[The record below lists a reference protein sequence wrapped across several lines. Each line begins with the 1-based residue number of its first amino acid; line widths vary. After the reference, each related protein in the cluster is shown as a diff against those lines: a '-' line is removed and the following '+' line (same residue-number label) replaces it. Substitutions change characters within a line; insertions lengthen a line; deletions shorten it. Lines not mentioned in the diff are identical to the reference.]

1 MALVLHQEPQEL
13 TPAYNDQIFTALS
26 DQIAVSDFKYVVT
39 VIVNGD
45 TANTYTEDILP
56 RPDGWLVFNAK
67 QWVKNYIE
75 HYFELNLVVLSY
87 PINIATNKTVSVEVN
102 ISEYYTTT
110 IQSTDTT
117 TYEAFD
123 ACLTDNDFR
132 NYDFADYLFNTLT
145 GTLRYFLS
153 KDIDTIT
160 PDSRIALNQPLY
172 LHFINSYVTP
182 VDSIEITLRRGGS
195 AIDAVSIAS
204 LPTPVNTYDI
214 LQLYVGTQI
223 FTGATPTVG
232 DIVRVDFIDSG
243 SISLLRWSYTVQDI
257 CTKYTDYVI
266 YYLDRDGN
274 ILSFHFEMKS
284 KKNHTKKI
292 NSVALN
298 KDVLNTTTGAYGST
312 TYDREEHIIST
323 ATESTIELNT
333 NWLTQLQI
341 EQLKDLFDSPIVYIW
356 DYDTL
361 RSCKVT
367 NLNFEEYQINNEPL
381 NVLNITVDLGITE
394 TRQRGI

>member
-1 MALVLHQEPQEL
+1 MALTLHQEPQEL

-75 HYFELNLVVLSY
+75 HYFEYDNINLVY
-87 PINIATNKTVSVEVN
+87 PIEIATNKTVSVEVN
-102 ISEYYTTT
+102 ISEYYTAT

-132 NYDFADYLFNTLT
+132 NYDFADYLFAGTT
-145 GTLRYFLS
+145 GLYFLS
-153 KDIDTIT
+153 KDINTIT
-160 PDSRIALNQPLY
+160 PDPRITLNQPLF
-172 LHFINSYVTP
+172 LHFINNYTDP
-182 VDSIEITLRRGGS
+182 INSIAITLRRGGS
-195 AIDAVSIAS
+195 TIDLVSIAS
-204 LPTPVNTYDI
+204 LPAPVNTYDI

-223 FTGATPTVG
+223 FSGATPQVG
-232 DIVRVDFIDSG
+232 DVVRVDFLNSVAT
-243 SISLLRWSYTVQDI
+243 SLLRWSYTIQDI

-284 KKNHTKKI
+284 KKNHTKKV

-356 DYDTL
+356 DYNTL

-367 NLNFEEYQINNEPL
+367 NPNFEEYQINNEPL

>member
-1 MALVLHQEPQEL
+1 M
-13 TPAYNDQIFTALS
+13 
-26 DQIAVSDFKYVVT
+26 
-39 VIVNGD
+39 
-45 TANTYTEDILP
+45 
-56 RPDGWLVFNAK
+56 
-67 QWVKNYIE
+67 
-75 HYFELNLVVLSY
+75 
-87 PINIATNKTVSVEVN
+87 
-102 ISEYYTTT
+102 
-110 IQSTDTT
+110 
-117 TYEAFD
+117 
-123 ACLTDNDFR
+123 
-132 NYDFADYLFNTLT
+132 
-145 GTLRYFLS
+145 
-153 KDIDTIT
+153 
-160 PDSRIALNQPLY
+160 
-172 LHFINSYVTP
+172 HFINSYVTP

-195 AIDAVSIAS
+195 AIDTVSIAT

-214 LQLYVGTQI
+214 LQLFVGTQI
-223 FTGATPTVG
+223 FTGATPAVG
-232 DIVRVDFIDSG
+232 DIVRVDFIDSL
-243 SISLLRWSYTVQDI
+243 SVSLLRWTYTVQDI

-292 NSVALN
+292 NSVSLN

-323 ATESTIELNT
+323 AIESTIELNT

>member
-1 MALVLHQEPQEL
+1 MALTLHQEPQEL

-26 DQIAVSDFKYVVT
+26 DQIAVSDFKYIVT

-75 HYFELNLVVLSY
+75 HYFEFNLVVLSY
-87 PINIATNKTVSVEVN
+87 PINIATNKTVTVEVK
-102 ISEYYTTT
+102 IKEYYTAA

-123 ACLTDNDFR
+123 ACLEDNDFR
-132 NYDFADYLFNTLT
+132 NYDFSDYIFGGTT
-145 GTLRYFLS
+145 GLYFLS
-153 KDIDTIT
+153 KDINTIL
-160 PDSRIALNQPLY
+160 PDSRVALTQPIF
-172 LHFINSYVTP
+172 LHFINNPSTP
-182 VDSIEITLRRGGS
+182 VDSIVIDLRRGGS
-195 AIDAVSIAS
+195 TIDSVSIAS
-204 LPTPVNTYDI
+204 LPTPVNNYDV
-214 LQLYVGTQI
+214 LQLFVGTQI
-223 FTGATPTVG
+223 FSVATPAVG
-232 DIVRVDFIDSG
+232 DTVRVDFKDSG
-243 SISLLRWSYTVQDI
+243 AATLLRWSYIVEDI

-298 KDVLNTTTGAYGST
+298 KNTLNTTTGAYGST
-312 TYDREEHIIST
+312 TYDREEHIVST
-323 ATESTIELNT
+323 VTESTIELNT

-356 DYDTL
+356 DYNTL

-367 NLNFEEYQINNEPL
+367 NPNFEEYQINNEPL

>member
-1 MALVLHQEPQEL
+1 MP
-13 TPAYNDQIFTALS
+13 TPTIGYNIYQLYSGTDIFT
-26 DQIAVSDFKYVVT
+26 T
-39 VIVNGD
+39 
-45 TANTYTEDILP
+45 
-56 RPDGWLVFNAK
+56 
-67 QWVKNYIE
+67 
-75 HYFELNLVVLSY
+75 
-87 PINIATNKTVSVEVN
+87 
-102 ISEYYTTT
+102 
-110 IQSTDTT
+110 
-117 TYEAFD
+117 
-123 ACLTDNDFR
+123 
-132 NYDFADYLFNTLT
+132 
-145 GTLRYFLS
+145 
-153 KDIDTIT
+153 
-160 PDSRIALNQPLY
+160 
-172 LHFINSYVTP
+172 
-182 VDSIEITLRRGGS
+182 
-195 AIDAVSIAS
+195 
-204 LPTPVNTYDI
+204 
-214 LQLYVGTQI
+214 
-223 FTGATPTVG
+223 ATPQAG
-232 DIVRVDFIDSG
+232 DVVRVDFLNSVAT
-243 SISLLRWSYTVQDI
+243 SLLRWSYTIQDV

-284 KKNHTKKI
+284 KKNHTKKV

-356 DYDTL
+356 DYNTL